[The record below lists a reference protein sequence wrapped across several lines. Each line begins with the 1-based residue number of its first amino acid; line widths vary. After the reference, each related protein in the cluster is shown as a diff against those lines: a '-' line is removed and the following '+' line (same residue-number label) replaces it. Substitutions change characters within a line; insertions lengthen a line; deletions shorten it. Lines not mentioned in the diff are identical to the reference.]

1 MARVLGPSL
10 KANGHTIPGALA
22 DPKLELRDHNGAL
35 LSSNDNWMTNAQ
47 KAEIQS
53 THFAPSD
60 SHESALIA
68 NLAAG
73 SYTAV
78 ASGANNTTGIA
89 LAEIYDL
96 NQNGGSQLA
105 NVSARANV
113 MTGDNV
119 LIDGLIIGGSTA
131 KNVVFRAI
139 GPSLR
144 AYGITG
150 ELRDP
155 MLDLY
160 NGNGVAI
167 RHNDNW
173 QSAPNRAAIQASGLA
188 PTDNRESAIMV
199 SLPPGNYTAI
209 LRGVNNT
216 IGIAVAE
223 AYRLP

>member
-1 MARVLGPSL
+1 L

-22 DPKLELRDHNGAL
+22 DPKLELRDHQGRL
-35 LSSNDNWMTNAQ
+35 LSSNDNWMSSAQ
-47 KAEIQS
+47 KAQIQT

-68 NLAAG
+68 NLPAG
-73 SYTAV
+73 SYTV
-78 ASGANNTTGIA
+78 IASGVNNTTGIA

-96 NQNGGSQLA
+96 DQHGGSQLA
-105 NVSARANV
+105 NVSARANA

-119 LIDGLIIGGSTA
+119 LIDGLIIGGSTT

-139 GPSLR
+139 GPSLT
-144 AYGITG
+144 AYGVTG

-160 NGNGVAI
+160 NGNGVAVA
-167 RHNDNW
+167 HNDNW

-199 SLPPGNYTAI
+199 SLAPGNYTAI

-216 IGIAVAE
+216 TGIALAE